1 MDAESVLTH
10 LQSLLATA
18 AHADTVVRVVD
29 GHGHELPGGTFACHR
44 AILTQASFF
53 AALTHSQ
60 WAAPASGSQREANDS
75 PSASSPSGSEQVI
88 APSPEGGSRL
98 SRAAA
103 DGANAFAI
111 AGSARLIA
119 GDGKPV
125 DSAQQSKAPRKAVT
139 RDSVSVDRPGLDA
152 FTADGNFNATRTGR
166 PRASIGSVG
175 LLGRS
180 GIKAEQL
187 SLEAL
192 QIDVDTSEDDW

>member
-1 MDAESVLTH
+1 MLTH

-29 GHGHELPGGTFACHR
+29 GRGHELPGGSFPCHR

-60 WAAPASGSQREANDS
+60 WAVPASGSQRDS
-75 PSASSPSGSEQVI
+75 YESPRASSPSGSERML

-103 DGANAFAI
+103 DGADAFAF
-111 AGSARLIA
+111 AGLTSNTA
-119 GDGKPV
+119 GDGKHSS
-125 DSAQQSKAPRKAVT
+125 SAQQLKGLRKGVVAA
-139 RDSVSVDRPGLDA
+139 DA
-152 FTADGNFNATRTGR
+152 AAKPP
-166 PRASIGSVG
+166 PRASIGSQAVG
-175 LLGRS
+175 PGILGRS